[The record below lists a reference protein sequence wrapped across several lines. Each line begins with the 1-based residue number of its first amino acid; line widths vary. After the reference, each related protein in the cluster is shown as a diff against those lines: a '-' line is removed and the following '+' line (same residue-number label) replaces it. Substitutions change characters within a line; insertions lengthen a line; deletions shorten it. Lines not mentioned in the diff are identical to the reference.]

1 MKKLLLGLLLGLS
14 LVSCD
19 TVSLNN
25 YKVKYIPEQ
34 NIINYNGNWVQNM
47 DINGNVLND
56 ISIRPYINDNSIIL
70 FSKEDIFMIKIDNVR
85 YRLRFIN
92 NNAYEIIFLEN
103 NYLQNNYNQE
113 INIEL
118 VTYE

>member
-1 MKKLLLGLLLGLS
+1 MRKILITLLLGLS
-14 LVSCD
+14 LVSCETD
-19 TVSLNN
+19 SLTT

-47 DINGNVLND
+47 DINENVLNN
-56 ISIRPYINDNSIIL
+56 IAIRPYINSNSIIL
-70 FSKEDIFMIKIDNVR
+70 VSKEDIFLIKINNTK

-113 INIEL
+113 INIDL
-118 VTYE
+118 TTN